1 MGHYEGKK
9 RRAIGDQKETNG
21 GNNDKKT
28 GGNKEYMV
36 YYKPKTKSYVH
47 KRLGG
52 GFK

>member
-9 RRAIGDQKETNG
+9 RRAIGDQKETN
-21 GNNDKKT
+21 